1 MLKAGRFMKKL
12 KKKYANG
19 KNMLEVT
26 AWEIPMGTPQE
37 RQKLFNDLAI
47 SSEFE
52 MRNRGLVFYYG
63 KDLIAYKREKPTD
76 QNRNEFLRILSK
88 FMTDCLEDNC
98 PSSWDQCESSFW
110 EKFIYYFYPQNLK
123 ISPTLKEAE
132 HFLFQLK
139 EFVRWLDKRVGTHYY
154 PLIEKYSTEAAPD
167 LKSSEYLLYSLF
179 MRDFPQANSDGWDP
193 ELDIERLTQ
202 NGTQYTDSLEGVFEV
217 TSKIEDTILLTD
229 ISSTQTYY
237 VKGLPSDFINLG
249 MILSGVI
256 GKRKREKQWN
266 WYITVGVN
274 PPQAKNYIPTFLT
287 C

>member
-1 MLKAGRFMKKL
+1 MKKL

-19 KNMLEVT
+19 KNMLEIT
-26 AWEIPMGTPQE
+26 AWEIPIGTPQE
-37 RQKLFNDLAI
+37 RQNIFNDLVI

-63 KDLIAYKREKPTD
+63 KDLIAYKREKPSD

-88 FMTDCLEDNC
+88 FMTDCLEDHC
-98 PSSWDQCESSFW
+98 PSSWDQCERSFW

-139 EFVRWLDKRVGTHYY
+139 KFVSWLDKRVGTHYY
-154 PLIEKYSTEAAPD
+154 PLIEKYSTETAPD
-167 LKSSEYLLYSLF
+167 LKSSEILLYSLF
-179 MRDFPQANSDGWDP
+179 MRDFPQANSEGWDP
-193 ELDIERLTQ
+193 EQDIERLTQ

-217 TSKIEDTILLTD
+217 TSKMEDTILLTD
-229 ISSTQTYY
+229 ISSNQTYY
-237 VKGLPSDFINLG
+237 VKGLPSDFVNLG

-256 GKRKREKQWN
+256 GKRKRDKQWN
-266 WYITVGVN
+266 WYITVAVN
-274 PPQAKNYIPTFLT
+274 PPQAKNYIPSFLT

>member
-237 VKGLPSDFINLG
+237 VKGLPSDFVNLG